1 MAGNLVQQQH
11 RLLVEGGKVGR
22 PDSRILK
29 FNYPFIMDDVLLL
42 LLLFVFSGG

>member
-11 RLLVEGGKVGR
+11 RLLGEGKVGR